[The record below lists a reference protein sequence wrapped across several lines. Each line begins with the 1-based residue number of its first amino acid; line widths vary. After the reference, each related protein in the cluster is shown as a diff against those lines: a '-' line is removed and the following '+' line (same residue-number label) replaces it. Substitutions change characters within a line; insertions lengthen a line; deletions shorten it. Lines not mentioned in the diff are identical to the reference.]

1 LKPDATSLLV
11 DWRRGSRDALDS
23 LFPLVYEELRRV
35 AHRAL
40 RGQPSGLT
48 LSTTALVHES
58 YLKLIVNERVS
69 WQDRAHFLALASRA
83 MRFVLVSYARAHGA
97 KKRGGGRTPL
107 VLDEDLSVSDERAD
121 EMQYIEDELTRL
133 RPLRHPDAVAIDG
146 VARWNKLVIS
156 AAYPHNV
163 DGAVFSANDCARMIR
178 AALPVACDIAARA
191 GVQALGATLI
201 GTAYRMPADLAIRAF
216 VDGLAA
222 ASATLTVC
230 WSLPD
235 ATHRDLAI
243 GAWQRVR

>member
-1 LKPDATSLLV
+1 MRSSIQLEILDARVEHVDADGLLV
-11 DWRRGSRDALDS
+11 PVDGQLCKLGGA
-23 LFPLVYEELRRV
+23 
-35 AHRAL
+35 AAAAL
-40 RGQPSGLT
+40 R
-48 LSTTALVHES
+48 TALPE
-58 YLKLIVNERVS
+58 
-69 WQDRAHFLALASRA
+69 
-83 MRFVLVSYARAHGA
+83 
-97 KKRGGGRTPL
+97 
-107 VLDEDLSVSDERAD
+107 DERAD

-146 VARWNKLVIS
+146 VARWSKLVIS